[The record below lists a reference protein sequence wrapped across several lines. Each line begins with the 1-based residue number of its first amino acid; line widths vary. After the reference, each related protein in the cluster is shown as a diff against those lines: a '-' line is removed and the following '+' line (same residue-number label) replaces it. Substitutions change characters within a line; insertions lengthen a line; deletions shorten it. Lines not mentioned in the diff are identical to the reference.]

1 MGVDYSATTGYGF
14 AIPEEEIEPL
24 AEKLGFEE
32 SEWGF
37 DVWEFGHWLTRDNSL
52 AYEHVGNLMGGEDIY
67 LLILASA
74 TAHAVD
80 HHYDYDAGITKLGE
94 IEVTERDKRELVE
107 VYDRLYGQGAHK
119 DAYIGWILAMTVS

>member
-24 AEKLGFEE
+24 AEKLGYEE

-52 AYEHVGNLMGGEDIY
+52 AYDHVGNLMGGEDIY
-67 LLILASA
+67 LLILASSSA
-74 TAHAVD
+74 QSADYGHA
-80 HHYDYDAGITKLGE
+80 APLTKFGE
-94 IEVTERDKRELVE
+94 IEVTERDKRELAE
-107 VYDRLYGQGAHK
+107 VYDRLYGEGAHK
-119 DAYIGWILAMTVS
+119 KAYIGWMLAMTVS